1 MSFGH
6 SGQSA
11 AEIYSDII
19 DLPHH
24 EPKTR
29 MRMPRSNRAASFS
42 PFAALSGYDD
52 AVGVYDSD
60 RENYAGYGGEHRTGK
75 KSEGCQQRVF
85 PVRTRKKES
94 IIIRFVPSEEKLLE
108 HSAVPYRFVR

>member
-1 MSFGH
+1 MIAISYFH
-6 SGQSA
+6 
-11 AEIYSDII
+11 AESSVKEQKEERDAY
-19 DLPHH
+19 
-24 EPKTR
+24 EEMEKE
-29 MRMPRSNRAASFS
+29 NN
-42 PFAALSGYDD
+42 LSGYDD

>member
-1 MSFGH
+1 MIAISYFH
-6 SGQSA
+6 
-11 AEIYSDII
+11 AESSVKEQKDVY
-19 DLPHH
+19 
-24 EPKTR
+24 EEMEKE
-29 MRMPRSNRAASFS
+29 NN
-42 PFAALSGYDD
+42 LSGYDD

-94 IIIRFVPSEEKLLE
+94 IIIRSVPLEEAAKV

>member
-1 MSFGH
+1 MMRKLFYNILISMIAISYFD
-6 SGQSA
+6 
-11 AEIYSDII
+11 AESSVKEQKEERDAY
-19 DLPHH
+19 
-24 EPKTR
+24 EEMEKE
-29 MRMPRSNRAASFS
+29 NN
-42 PFAALSGYDD
+42 LSGYDD

-94 IIIRFVPSEEKLLE
+94 IIIRSVPLEEAAKA

>member
-1 MSFGH
+1 MIRKLFYNILISMIAISYFD
-6 SGQSA
+6 
-11 AEIYSDII
+11 AESSVKEQKEERDAY
-19 DLPHH
+19 
-24 EPKTR
+24 EEMEKE
-29 MRMPRSNRAASFS
+29 NN
-42 PFAALSGYDD
+42 LSGYDD

-60 RENYAGYGGEHRTGK
+60 RENYARYGGERRTGK